1 MIDFEVQVKLAFDE
15 AHRAAEAAVDALHEA
30 GRAARSARSAAARV
44 HKLASSR
51 SPGGDD
57 LDSRWLDR
65 LCGDVQRSAYG
76 MMEAAELAE
85 GSAHE
90 VAITYRGD
98 LDAAGV
104 YRSKK

>member
-1 MIDFEVQVKLAFDE
+1 MDFEQQLSCAFDE
-15 AHRAAEAAVDALHEA
+15 AYRAAETAVDALHEA

-51 SPGGDD
+51 SLGGA
-57 LDSRWLDR
+57 DSDYLRWLDG
-65 LCGDVQRSAYG
+65 LCKGVQRSAYG
-76 MMEAAELAE
+76 MMEAAEIAE

-90 VAITYRGD
+90 VASTYRGD

-104 YRSKK
+104 YRSK